1 MGKITTAEY
10 EVPEVLQ
17 TEALD
22 VLKLAAQTGKVR
34 KGTNETTKSVE
45 RGVAKL
51 VYIAEN
57 VDPVEIVL
65 HVPLLCRD
73 RKIPYIVVPDRKT
86 LGNSV
91 GLMVPASCVAIE
103 DPGQSQ
109 KQLAELVDKVDKL
122 RSGTATEQKE

>member
-10 EVPEVLQ
+10 EVPAPLQ

-22 VLKLAAQTGKVR
+22 MLKLAAQTGKVR

-45 RGVAKL
+45 RGVARL

-57 VDPVEIVL
+57 IDPVEIVL

-73 RKIPYIVVPDRKT
+73 RKIPYIIVPDRKM
-86 LGNSV
+86 LGNTV
-91 GLMVPASCVAIE
+91 GLSVPASCVAIE
-103 DPGQSQ
+103 DPGQAQ
-109 KQLAELVDKVDKL
+109 RQLGELLEKISKL
-122 RSGTATEQKE
+122 KPGSAAQ

>member
-1 MGKITTAEY
+1 MGKISTAEY
-10 EVPEVLQ
+10 EVPEPLQ

-22 VLKLAAQTGKVR
+22 VLKLAAQTGKIR

-73 RKIPYIVVPDRKT
+73 RKIPYVIVPDRKA
-86 LGNSV
+86 LGNAV
-91 GLMVPASCVAIE
+91 GLTVPASCIAVE
-103 DPGQSQ
+103 DSGQAQ
-109 KQLAELVDKVDKL
+109 KQLSELVEKISKL
-122 RSGTATEQKE
+122 RSGTAAE